1 MFSICKN
8 YIKVNEDLFQVVKQI
23 PEDRI
28 DNPETGVETISC
40 RTIKHLSLSTKV
52 QQVQLYLAIASL
64 QWLTI
69 HHGVLAQAQHQA
81 TVLVG

>member
-28 DNPETGVETISC
+28 DNPEIEVNV
-40 RTIKHLSLSTKV
+40 IKNRLGADTAFKKDV
-52 QQVQLYLAIASL
+52 MLYFCIK
-64 QWLTI
+64 I
-69 HHGVLAQAQHQA
+69 EEPEIIN
-81 TVLVG
+81 

>member
-28 DNPETGVETISC
+28 DNPETGVETIKKWLGADTTFKKDGMLYFC
-40 RTIKHLSLSTKV
+40 IKIEDLE
-52 QQVQLYLAIASL
+52 I
-64 QWLTI
+64 I
-69 HHGVLAQAQHQA
+69 N
-81 TVLVG
+81 

>member
-28 DNPETGVETISC
+28 DNPETGVETIKKWLGADTTFKKDGMLYFC
-40 RTIKHLSLSTKV
+40 IKIEELE
-52 QQVQLYLAIASL
+52 I
-64 QWLTI
+64 I
-69 HHGVLAQAQHQA
+69 N
-81 TVLVG
+81 